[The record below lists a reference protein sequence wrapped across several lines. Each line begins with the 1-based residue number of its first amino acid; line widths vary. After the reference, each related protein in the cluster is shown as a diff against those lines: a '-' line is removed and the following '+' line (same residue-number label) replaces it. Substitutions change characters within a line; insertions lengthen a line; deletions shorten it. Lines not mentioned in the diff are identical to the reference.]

1 MKEIIGYQSYS
12 SENSDG
18 LFKSAFV
25 GYLDIL
31 GFKEKVKDKTNRELL
46 VNNYNEIYDYLKQD
60 DPIEV
65 PIKNGILHGFGERVG
80 SPCYDIVTISNKHIY
95 NISDSIFVVL
105 LPDKRSELHWINFAI
120 ATFIIMSKIQSICII
135 NGLPT
140 RGAISSGDLFYDS
153 NKGIFIG
160 EPIIQAFLW
169 ERAQKFSWLSID
181 PFCSISCK
189 YKSFPKC
196 KGYDLLKKI
205 KLDKIL
211 FEKDRLD
218 EYFKYMDKDVK
229 NIEEIEVFLPIDRI
243 NLDVKDILLRLNNLG
258 QTNKN
263 HQRYYTNAIS
273 IIGND

>member
-1 MKEIIGYQSYS
+1 MKEIIGYQSHS
-12 SENSDG
+12 LENSDG

-31 GFKEKVKDKTNRELL
+31 GFKEKVKDKMNRELL
-46 VNNYNEIYDYLKQD
+46 IKNYNDIYDYLKQNGS
-60 DPIEV
+60 IEV
-65 PIKNGILHGFGERVG
+65 PIEMGKLHGFGEKVG
-80 SPCYDIVTISNKHIY
+80 NPCYDIVTISNKHIY

-120 ATFIIMSKIQSICII
+120 ATFIVMSKIQSICII

-140 RGAISSGDLFYDS
+140 RGAISSGELFYDS

-169 ERAQKFSWLSID
+169 ERTQNFSWLSVD
-181 PFCSISCK
+181 PFCSVSSL
-189 YKSFPKC
+189 YKSSPKC
-196 KGYDLLKKI
+196 KGYDLIKKV

-211 FEKDRLD
+211 FKEDRLN
-218 EYFKYMDKDVK
+218 EYFKYIDKDVK
-229 NIEEIEVFLPIDRI
+229 NIEEIEVFIPIDRI
-243 NLDVKDILLRLNNLG
+243 NLDVKDILLRLDNLS
-258 QTNKN
+258 QINKK